1 MIQYKIR
8 EEKNGAMLFDNR
20 KGAVTVL
27 TEEQYQAVIH
37 NRDPE
42 FRYLHDA
49 EGMPLY
55 RVFRSGSPREQLP
68 VDCLSAPSKVYFEIT
83 RKCNLLCKHCYN
95 RSRINFPGEIKK
107 EILFAIIDEL
117 ELYGT
122 FEIRLTGGEPT
133 LHPDFFE
140 ILDYLTDRDFF
151 ISLGTNGVWDDEL
164 IQRIISSDIKTVIIS
179 LDGPVEFND
188 RVRGKGT
195 YAAVTRTIDQLKRKG
210 KMNLKMNSVLC
221 KENLHYIDEII
232 DLSGQLGFD
241 GLNIA
246 PLRTA
251 GRAEVLHHLSPL
263 DSSDMYSI
271 VSRIT
276 EQRRKKKI
284 KIQTYFD
291 ILKSP
296 DPVNKFPSSIL
307 NNKSCAAGIEVAAVS
322 PFGEIYGCVVSPANT
337 MSDNNGKKLFVA
349 GNINEGRFIDVWL
362 DSSRWKAYRDLA
374 LNKSTECLHC
384 DYYSVTCFGNCVVDS
399 YMQDGTLNSPSPL
412 CFRDMVR
419 KK

>member
-1 MIQYKIR
+1 MIHYKIR
-8 EEKNGAMLFDNR
+8 EEKNGAMLFDNC

-37 NRDPE
+37 NNNTEFWYLRD
-42 FRYLHDA
+42 A
-49 EGMPLY
+49 GGMPLY
-55 RVFRSGSPREQLP
+55 KVFRSGSPREQLP
-68 VDCLSAPSKVYFEIT
+68 GDCLSAPSKVYCEIT
-83 RKCNLLCKHCYN
+83 RKCNLLCRHCYN

-117 ELYGT
+117 YLCGT

-140 ILDYLTDRDFF
+140 ILGFLTDRDFF
-151 ISLGTNGVWDDEL
+151 ISLGTNGVWNDEL
-164 IQRIISSDIKTVIIS
+164 IQKIISSTIKTVIIS
-179 LDGPVEFND
+179 LDGPMEFND

-195 YAAVTRTIDQLKRKG
+195 YAAVTRTINQLKRKG
-210 KMNLKMNSVLC
+210 RMNLKMNSVLC

-232 DLSGQLGFD
+232 DLSERLGFD

-246 PLRTA
+246 PLRVS
-251 GRAEVLHHLSPL
+251 GRAETSQYLTPL
-263 DSSDMYSI
+263 DPSDMYYI

-276 EQRRKKKI
+276 EQRRTKKI

-296 DPVNKFPSSIL
+296 DPANKYPSSIL

-322 PFGEIYGCVVSPANT
+322 PFGEIYGCVVSPANNI
-337 MSDNNGKKLFVA
+337 SDTNGKKLFVA
-349 GNINEGRFIDVWL
+349 GNINEGRFIDIWL
-362 DSSRWKAYRDLA
+362 DSSRWKAYRDL
-374 LNKSTECLHC
+374 LCNKSRECLHC
-384 DYYSVTCFGNCVVDS
+384 SYYSVTCFGNCVVDS